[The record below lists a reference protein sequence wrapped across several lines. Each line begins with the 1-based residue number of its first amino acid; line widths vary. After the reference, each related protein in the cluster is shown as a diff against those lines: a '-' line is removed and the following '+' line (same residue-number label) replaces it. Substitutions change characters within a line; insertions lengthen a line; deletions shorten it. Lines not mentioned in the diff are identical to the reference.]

1 MGFLVNNEN
10 KIVNNLSHINNFY
23 EHILSIRDKLDYEI
37 DGLVYK
43 VNDVKLQTRLG
54 SVTRAP
60 RWAIAHKLPAEIVET
75 IILNIETQVGRTG
88 ALTPVGKLKP
98 VRVGGVLVSNVS
110 LHNEDEISRKDIRI
124 GDAIK
129 IQRAGDVIPQ
139 VLEVVKEK
147 RLNTSRIFYP
157 PKHCPSCGSI
167 TAKPIDEAVRRCLAG
182 VNCPA
187 QAIEK
192 LKHFVSK
199 NAFNIEGLGD
209 KLVETLFKDK
219 YINDFGDI
227 FQLYKYRDKL
237 EKKEGLGKTSIDK
250 LLNAIKYKQKISLDK
265 FIYALGIRQI
275 GETNA
280 KLIALRYN
288 SFDNFLIHMK
298 KATNKQSDSFQELVA
313 IDQIGENIAN
323 DLILYLNTPKNLD
336 IINKLIEY
344 IIVTDVYPNKINS
357 KFTGKVVVLTGTL
370 NNMSRDEAKNTLQ
383 SLGAKISNS
392 LSKNTDYLIL
402 GDQPGSKAKK
412 ALELNVKII
421 NENEWYDLVN
431 KLNN

>member
-1 MGFLVNNEN
+1 M
-10 KIVNNLSHINNFY
+10 
-23 EHILSIRDKLDYEI
+23 
-37 DGLVYK
+37 
-43 VNDVKLQTRLG
+43 
-54 SVTRAP
+54 
-60 RWAIAHKLPAEIVET
+60 
-75 IILNIETQVGRTG
+75 
-88 ALTPVGKLKP
+88 
-98 VRVGGVLVSNVS
+98 
-110 LHNEDEISRKDIRI
+110 
-124 GDAIK
+124 
-129 IQRAGDVIPQ
+129 
-139 VLEVVKEK
+139 
-147 RLNTSRIFYP
+147 
-157 PKHCPSCGSI
+157 
-167 TAKPIDEAVRRCLAG
+167 AG

-199 NAFNIEGLGD
+199 NAFNIEGLGE

-250 LLNAIKYKQKISLDK
+250 LLNAIEYKKKISLDK

-288 SFDNFLIHMK
+288 SFYNFLMHMK

-323 DLILYLNTPKNLD
+323 DLILYLNTPKNLN

-344 IIVTDVYPNKINS
+344 IIVTDVYSHKINS